1 MADDEDLSP
10 PDILLDAQP
19 LGISFHPQHDVV
31 AVGLISGSVELHSY
45 ATASTNRVMSLSNHT
60 DSCRAVAFSARGDSL
75 YSASSDKSLC
85 CIDQTGA
92 AVWRAEGAHDEPIN
106 AMLVLDG
113 QGAGDGGDGSSFCC
127 DAFPEGAAALASAS
141 APAAVAGLAGAGVL
155 QIH

>member
-45 ATASTNRVMSLSNHT
+45 ASASTSRVMSLSYHT
-60 DSCRAVAFSARGDSL
+60 DSCRAIAFSARGDSL

-85 CIDQTGA
+85 CTDQTGA

-113 QGAGDGGDGSSFCC
+113 QGAGDGGVE
-127 DAFPEGAAALASAS
+127 EGGG
-141 APAAVAGLAGAGVL
+141 GLAGGDGGGEVAGGPQVVL
-155 QIH
+155 VATVCCMNA